1 MSELE
6 WWGIDLKIKD
16 ESSKALLI
24 KLFRTIK
31 QTFENLYNIKRSSID
46 TALKELEKVI
56 PEYEKR
62 IVPFLQSELTLLR
75 EGIKNIR
82 ICDREFILR
91 LEYDLYIY
99 EPEIDCVYPVS
110 SRDTIITFFNRLNE
124 DIKRLSKL
132 NKMYKIAKKNTETDA
147 NGLTLIGASDDWRD

>member
-1 MSELE
+1 MSELK

-124 DIKRLSKL
+124 DIKRLSMH
-132 NKMYKIAKKNTETDA
+132 NKMYQIAKENTKVDS
-147 NGLTLIGASDDWRD
+147 NGFTVIGVNDDWRS

>member
-1 MSELE
+1 MDELK
-6 WWGIDLKIKD
+6 WWGIDLRIKD
-16 ESSKALLI
+16 ESSRILLI
-24 KLFRTIK
+24 KLFGTIK

-75 EGIKNIR
+75 EGIKNISV
-82 ICDREFILR
+82 CDRDFILS
-91 LEYDLYIY
+91 LEYALYIY
-99 EPEIDCVYPVS
+99 EPEIDCVYPES

-124 DIKRLSKL
+124 DIRRLSI
-132 NKMYKIAKKNTETDA
+132 NKIMGSN
-147 NGLTLIGASDDWRD
+147 

>member
-1 MSELE
+1 MSELK

-62 IVPFLQSELTLLR
+62 IVPFLQSELTLL
-75 EGIKNIR
+75 
-82 ICDREFILR
+82 
-91 LEYDLYIY
+91 
-99 EPEIDCVYPVS
+99 
-110 SRDTIITFFNRLNE
+110 
-124 DIKRLSKL
+124 
-132 NKMYKIAKKNTETDA
+132 
-147 NGLTLIGASDDWRD
+147 